1 MISERL
7 RRLRHIA
14 EFVAERSGDYLEL
27 AGIELSLYRSAL
39 VTTVLGCVALLFC
52 ALGTLAFVSVATVVS
67 FWDTEHRR
75 LVAWLVAGAW
85 LLITLIAL
93 YIANRNAPKA
103 SPFAELSH
111 QVRLDTAAARSHYA
125 QEHHPG

>member
-7 RRLRHIA
+7 KRIRHLA
-14 EFVAERSGDYLEL
+14 EFVMERSGDYLEL

-39 VTTVLGCVALLFC
+39 VTTLISSVALLFC
-52 ALGTLAFVSVATVVS
+52 GLGTLAFVSVATIVS
-67 FWDTEHRR
+67 FWDTDHRL

-93 YIANRNAPKA
+93 TIAARNAPKN
-103 SPFAELSH
+103 SLFSELSH
-111 QVRLDTAAARSHYA
+111 QVRLDAAAARSHYA
-125 QEHHPG
+125 QDDHTS

>member
-14 EFVAERSGDYLEL
+14 EFAAERGGDYLEL

-52 ALGTLAFVSVATVVS
+52 ALGTLAFISVAIVVN
-67 FWDTEHRR
+67 FWDTEYRK

-85 LLITLIAL
+85 LLISLIAL
-93 YIANRNAPKA
+93 AVANRNAPRA
-103 SPFAELSH
+103 SPFAELSR
-111 QVRLDTAAARSHYA
+111 QVRLDTAAARSHYV
-125 QEHHPG
+125 QDHHPG

>member
-7 RRLRHIA
+7 RRLRDIA
-14 EFVAERSGDYLEL
+14 EFAAERTGDYLEL
-27 AGIELSLYRSAL
+27 VGIELSLYRSAL
-39 VTTVLGCVALLFC
+39 VTTLISGVALLFC
-52 ALGTLAFVSVATVVS
+52 ALGTLAFISVATVVS
-67 FWDTEHRR
+67 FWDTEHRK
-75 LVAWLVAGAW
+75 LAAWLVAGAW

-93 YIANRNAPKA
+93 AIANRNAPRT

-125 QEHHPG
+125 QDHHTG

>member
-7 RRLRHIA
+7 KRIRHLA

-39 VTTVLGCVALLFC
+39 VTTLISSVALLFC
-52 ALGTLAFVSVATVVS
+52 GLGTLAFISVAAIVS
-67 FWDTEHRR
+67 FWDTDSRL

-93 YIANRNAPKA
+93 TIAARNAPKN
-103 SPFAELSH
+103 SLFSELSH
-111 QVRLDTAAARSHYA
+111 QVRLDAAAARSHYA
-125 QEHHPG
+125 QDDHTS

>member
-14 EFVAERSGDYLEL
+14 EFAAERTGDYLEL

-39 VTTVLGCVALLFC
+39 VTTLISGVALLFC

-67 FWDTEHRR
+67 FWDTEHRT
-75 LVAWLVAGAW
+75 LAAWLVAGAW
-85 LLITLIAL
+85 LLVTLVAL
-93 YIANRNAPKA
+93 AIANRNVPRE
-103 SPFAELSH
+103 SPFAELSR

-125 QEHHPG
+125 QDHHAG

>member
-14 EFVAERSGDYLEL
+14 EFAADRCGDYLEL

-39 VTTVLGCVALLFC
+39 VTTLLSCVALLFC
-52 ALGTLAFVSVATVVS
+52 ALGTLAFVSVAIVVS
-67 FWDTEHRR
+67 FWDSEYRG
-75 LVAWLVAGAW
+75 LAAWLVAGAW
-85 LLITLIAL
+85 LLITLAAL
-93 YIANRNAPKA
+93 AVASRNAPRA
-103 SPFAELSH
+103 SPFAELSR

-125 QEHHPG
+125 QDHHPG

>member
-7 RRLRHIA
+7 KRIRHLA

-39 VTTVLGCVALLFC
+39 VTTLISSVALLFC
-52 ALGTLAFVSVATVVS
+52 ALGTLAFISVATIVS
-67 FWDTEHRR
+67 FWDTDSRL
-75 LVAWLVAGAW
+75 LVAWLVAGGW

-93 YIANRNAPKA
+93 TIAARNAPKN
-103 SPFAELSH
+103 SIFSELSH
-111 QVRLDTAAARSHYA
+111 QVRLDAAAARSHYA
-125 QEHHPG
+125 QDDHTS